1 MKKLIAAVVVVGALF
16 TPAMASAAIR
26 TGHVDDPQGDTKV
39 LSGPNVDY
47 KSIDV
52 TYDDVAGKLKVVPT
66 FYTDIRNEAAQD
78 DPVDG
83 SAYGYETLSGPY
95 TQGHSDSI
103 QLFWTVT
110 AKQDYIC
117 AEEEP
122 YECDYIRTGW
132 DVTASLNVSGFS
144 GNLSI
149 PATLSDDGR
158 SLTIDYTDTR
168 LAGLNLQSGYSTSYG
183 DRVGNDKAWWLDGY
197 SEPVYVDPCPCPDPT
212 GPQGPKGDTGPKGP
226 KGDTGSAGPAG
237 PAGPQGPKGDP
248 GPIRTIGGAGAS
260 SPNTALARAADH
272 TKPVIISARRKSK
285 GKKCRVTVT
294 AKDASGLKRVQFASK
309 KSRPKADRKFKRVSG
324 CSRTI
329 RLSTCGCRTRPV
341 TGAAGVRFAGR
352 VRNTTAVTR
361 GCLGWPPVVTERAA
375 MPAVKRQPSS
385 SSGCSGLSPRDI
397 SSSPT

>member
-78 DPVDG
+78 DPVYG

-168 LAGLNLQSGYSTSYG
+168 LAGPNLHSVTQPPMEIELVTTRPGGSMATVNPSTSTLPLSG
-183 DRVGNDKAWWLDGY
+183 PNRPPR
-197 SEPVYVDPCPCPDPT
+197 SE
-212 GPQGPKGDTGPKGP
+212 GRHRSQGPEG
-226 KGDTGSAGPAG
+226 
-237 PAGPQGPKGDP
+237 
-248 GPIRTIGGAGAS
+248 
-260 SPNTALARAADH
+260 
-272 TKPVIISARRKSK
+272 
-285 GKKCRVTVT
+285 
-294 AKDASGLKRVQFASK
+294 
-309 KSRPKADRKFKRVSG
+309 
-324 CSRTI
+324 
-329 RLSTCGCRTRPV
+329 
-341 TGAAGVRFAGR
+341 
-352 VRNTTAVTR
+352 
-361 GCLGWPPVVTERAA
+361 
-375 MPAVKRQPSS
+375 
-385 SSGCSGLSPRDI
+385 
-397 SSSPT
+397 